1 MNRKWTIIGIVL
13 VFLVAGALSLW
24 YFQGRIKE
32 EGFWFCQNGEWVK
45 QGEPREPMPTW
56 ECEEGEKFG
65 GISEEKEEAFDQAKF
80 ERSKQI
86 AQEAAEKAP
95 TYKFDGFNLKFE
107 SSETLSCPNCWEF
120 TFSFSSRHAGY
131 GDRTGQ
137 ILAQVITPH
146 QIRVNVEDEEV
157 VAVVTD
163 RTFDE
168 LNQIFLK

>member
-1 MNRKWTIIGIVL
+1 MNRKVTIIGVVL
-13 VFLVAGALSLW
+13 AFLVASILSFW
-24 YFQGRIKE
+24 YFRARE
-32 EGFWFCQNGEWVK
+32 EGSWICKNGEWVK
-45 QGEPREPMPTW
+45 QGEPTGPKPTW
-56 ECEEGEKFG
+56 ECQEGERVSG
-65 GISEEKEEAFDQAKF
+65 EEEEQAFDQAKF

-86 AQEAAEKAP
+86 AQKAVENAP
-95 TYKFDGFNLKFE
+95 TYKFDGFDLKFE
-107 SSETLSCPNCWEF
+107 SSETLPCPNCWEF

-157 VAVVTD
+157 VVVVTD

-168 LNQIFLK
+168 LREIFLK